1 MEKYILWLMIMECTN
16 LQKIKLIK
24 KYKDEKKIFFNFDEI
39 KSEIPFS
46 NKKFTNY
53 DKNETLN
60 KACNLLEKLKLLN
73 ISFISFNDDRYPESL
88 KNIQEPPY
96 VIFYKG
102 DISLL
107 INYDIVAIVG
117 SRKNTSYGE
126 MSTRVITKDLASNDI
141 CIVSGGALGIDKI
154 AHDEC
159 LKNNGKT
166 IAVLGCGLDV
176 CYPLSNKSLFNK
188 IEQEGLIISE
198 FLPGTKPNAYNFPR
212 RNRIISGLAK
222 GIIITEANK
231 KSGSLIT
238 ASCALDQGK
247 DILVVPHTIF
257 SNGGCGC
264 NCLIRDGAYIYTCL
278 DDIYTTFKIDKK
290 AQKITGNYG
299 DILNMIKNE
308 PVHID
313 DIFIKSQV
321 DRNTLYGL
329 LFELQI
335 KNEILSLPGNYYVRI
350 T

>member
-1 MEKYILWLMIMECTN
+1 MEKYILWLMLMECTN

-24 KYKDEKKIFFNFDEI
+24 KYKDEKMIFLHFDEI

-53 DKNETLN
+53 DKYKELN
-60 KACNLLEKLKLLN
+60 KTEKLIENLKLLN
-73 ISFISFNDDRYPESL
+73 IRFISFNDSNYPESL
-88 KNIQEPPY
+88 KNIKEPPY
-96 VIFYKG
+96 IIFYKG
-102 DISLL
+102 NINLL
-107 INYDIVAIVG
+107 NEEIVAIVG
-117 SRKNTSYGE
+117 ARKNTSYGE
-126 MSTRVITKDLASNDI
+126 MSTRLIAKDLSKNKV
-141 CIVSGGALGIDKI
+141 CIVSGGALGVDKI

-159 LKNNGKT
+159 LKNDGKT
-166 IAVLGCGLDV
+166 IAVLGCGLDI
-176 CYPLSNKSLFNK
+176 CYPLSNKELLK
-188 IEQEGLIISE
+188 RIEENGLIISE

-247 DILVVPHTIF
+247 DILVVPHDIF
-257 SNGGCGC
+257 SDRGLGC
-264 NCLIRDGAYIYTCL
+264 NLLIKDGAYIYTCL
-278 DDIYTTFKIDKK
+278 DDIYTIFKIEKK
-290 AQKITGNYG
+290 IEKTIANSSN
-299 DILNMIKNE
+299 ILSMIKNE

-313 DIFIKSQV
+313 DIFVKSQV